1 MDQQTIRN
9 IAERFIHELHA
20 IEDGDSHGVNRIV
33 DLFADDAQLSNP
45 IIEREGAPRSGREQI
60 AAFWQNYRTTF
71 KDIHSEFSDVTA
83 SDRAAGLFW
92 RSTGTHLTGS
102 PVDYEGV
109 SLLELDDRGKIAR
122 FKGYFDSNQITTKAP
137 V

>member
-1 MDQQTIRN
+1 MDQQNVRLT
-9 IAERFIHELHA
+9 AERFIHELHA
-20 IEDGDSHGVNRIV
+20 IEDGDSEGIDRIV

-45 IIEREGAPRSGREQI
+45 IIERDGAPRSGREQI

-71 KDIHSEFSDVTA
+71 KDIHSEFFDVTA
-83 SDRAAGLFW
+83 SERAAGLFW

-109 SLLELDDRGKIAR
+109 SRLEFDDSGKIAR
-122 FKGYFDSNQITTKAP
+122 FKGYFDSRQMTTSAP